1 VGDIPGGMMGRY
13 WLGHMLL
20 RGVRLRCPRCGQG
33 RLFSGFFTMRERCP
47 QCGYVF
53 EQEQGYFIGA
63 IYINYAATVAL
74 GLPGFLALHAY
85 TDMSLTRQLVVWLGF
100 AGLFP
105 VWFFRYSRSL
115 WLSLAYAVTQGKPAE

>member
-1 VGDIPGGMMGRY
+1 MMSRY

-53 EQEQGYFIGA
+53 EQEQGYFVGA
-63 IYINYAATVAL
+63 IYINYAVTTVL
-74 GLPGFLALHAY
+74 GMSGFLTLHAY
-85 TDMSLTRQLVVWLGF
+85 SDMSLTRQLVVWLGF

-105 VWFFRYSRSL
+105 LWFFRYSRSL
-115 WLSLAYAVTQGKPAE
+115 WLSLAYAVTRGKPAE